1 MNPNDLICLKADEFN
16 STSTGM
22 LDGVRV
28 IIKETR
34 DPEAAS
40 LLENEYRLL
49 LRISESG
56 QPQASLFP
64 KAIRLDQGDTCVLIR
79 SYIPGA
85 SLETLVEGRKDRPG
99 LPRERAVRYTLQVLE
114 LLRFLHSLQPG

>member
-1 MNPNDLICLKADEFN
+1 MNPNDLNCLKADEFN

-49 LRISESG
+49 LRIRASG
-56 QPQASLFP
+56 QPPASLFP
-64 KAIRLDQGDTCVLIR
+64 NAIRLDQGGT
-79 SYIPGA
+79 
-85 SLETLVEGRKDRPG
+85 
-99 LPRERAVRYTLQVLE
+99 
-114 LLRFLHSLQPG
+114 